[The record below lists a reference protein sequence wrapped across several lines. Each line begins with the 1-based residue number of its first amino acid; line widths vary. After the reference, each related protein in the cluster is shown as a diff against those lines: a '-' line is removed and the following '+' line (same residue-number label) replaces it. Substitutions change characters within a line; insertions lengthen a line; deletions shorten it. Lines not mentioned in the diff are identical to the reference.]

1 MNLYFAYWILRSVS
15 LGFLLV
21 FGQKQKASG
30 ARKFGLRI
38 LGLSSPCLG
47 EPSNVSQPLSIR
59 QYSQGSDFSELDCF
73 LYKSK
78 VLNILEIC
86 DALDGTNLCMIGTT
100 TKLIVG
106 KGRWFYYSCGRCK
119 YQCKFNSSSMMK
131 MSNDVDII
139 KNITKQIYAQQGVAD
154 ITEPSC
160 YKTQASKLELS
171 QIEDFGQFDKG
182 STSQPA
188 HHNDS
193 TIQQQF
199 NVGFKY
205 VSASSSDEDEPSNIE
220 EGPTIDIYMRK

>member
-30 ARKFGLRI
+30 ARKFDLRI

-86 DALDGTNLCMIGTT
+86 DALDG
-100 TKLIVG
+100 
-106 KGRWFYYSCGRCK
+106 
-119 YQCKFNSSSMMK
+119 
-131 MSNDVDII
+131 
-139 KNITKQIYAQQGVAD
+139 VAD

-193 TIQQQF
+193 TIKQQF